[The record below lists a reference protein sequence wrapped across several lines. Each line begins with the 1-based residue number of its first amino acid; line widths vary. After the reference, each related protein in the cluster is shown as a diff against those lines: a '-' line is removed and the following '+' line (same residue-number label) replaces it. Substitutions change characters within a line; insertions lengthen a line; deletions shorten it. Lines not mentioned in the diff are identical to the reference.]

1 MLLLPL
7 VLQLEMHCT
16 LQLCHILVF
25 MQVVGGTWF
34 ALNLFACTKARKLV
48 PHLHGS
54 GEYLQLCGCLL
65 WRLPSSHAVLQGRR
79 PHGPH

>member
-1 MLLLPL
+1 LLLLPL

-34 ALNLFACTKARKLV
+34 ALNLFALKLA
-48 PHLHGS
+48 S
-54 GEYLQLCGCLL
+54 
-65 WRLPSSHAVLQGRR
+65 
-79 PHGPH
+79 